1 MQLRYV
7 FSETGTGLRRHVSM
21 SIALILTITVS
32 LTLVGLG
39 LLLKFQADKAENYY
53 GNQLQ
58 ISVFLCNQNSRGPH
72 CTTGEATA
80 PQKAAVRHVLETH
93 PEVKTFY
100 LQSKD
105 QAYQKWKKI
114 FVAGDKTER
123 QIYSTVRPSDMQE
136 SYWVTLKDP
145 QHFQGVESAV
155 SGMDGVD
162 HVTDLH
168 KILKPLY
175 AGLAWMQRGALA
187 IGAFLLVAAVLQVGN
202 TIRLAAVARRREI
215 GIMRLVGASSLYISL
230 PFLMETVLAALI
242 GIGLSCAA
250 IATFVQVVVYGL
262 LRGRIRIVEWI
273 DWTDTLWAFAGIT
286 VLGIVLTL
294 VTTLVTTRK
303 SLKV

>member
-7 FSETGTGLRRHVSM
+7 FSETGTGLRRNMSM
-21 SIALILTITVS
+21 SVALILTITVS

-39 LLLKFQADKAENYY
+39 FLLRAQSNKAQDYY

-80 PQKAAVRHVLETH
+80 PQKAAVRHVLDTH
-93 PEVKTFY
+93 PEVKSYY
-100 LQSKD
+100 LQTKK
-105 QAYQKWKKI
+105 QAYAKWKKI
-114 FVAGDKTER
+114 FIAGDKTEKE
-123 QIYSTVRPSDMQE
+123 IYSSVRPSDMQE

-145 QHFQGVESAV
+145 QQFQSVESAV

-162 HVTDLH
+162 HVSDLH
-168 KILKPLY
+168 RILKPLY
-175 AGLAWMQRGALA
+175 SGLAWLKWGALV
-187 IGAFLLVAAVLQVGN
+187 IGGFLLLGAILQVGN

-230 PFLMETVLAALI
+230 PFLMETLVAALV
-242 GIGLSCAA
+242 GIGLSCVA
-250 IATFVQVVVYGL
+250 IAVFVRVVVYGL
-262 LRGRIRIVEWI
+262 LRGRVNIVEWI
-273 DWTDTLWAFAGIT
+273 NWTDALWSFFWITVIGVGIT
-286 VLGIVLTL
+286 V

>member
-7 FSETGTGLRRHVSM
+7 FSETGTGLRRNVSM
-21 SIALILTITVS
+21 SVALILTITVS

-39 LLLKFQADKAENYY
+39 FLLKYQADKAQNYY

-80 PQKAAVRHVLETH
+80 QQKAAVRHVLSTH
-93 PEVKTFY
+93 PEVKSFY
-100 LQSKD
+100 LQSKE
-105 QAYQKWKKI
+105 QAYQKWRKI
-114 FVAGDKTER
+114 FVSGDKTER
-123 QIYSTVRPSDMQE
+123 QIYSTVKPADMQE
-136 SYWVTLKDP
+136 SFWVTLKDP
-145 QHFQGVESAV
+145 QQFSNVESAV

-175 AGLAWMQRGALA
+175 AGLSWLQRGALIIGGFLL
-187 IGAFLLVAAVLQVGN
+187 IGAILQVGN

-230 PFLMETVLAALI
+230 PFLMETLVAALI
-242 GIGLSCAA
+242 GIALSCAA
-250 IATFVQVVVYGL
+250 IAAFVELVVYGL
-262 LRGRIRIVEWI
+262 LRGRIHIVEWV
-273 DWTDTLWAFAGIT
+273 DWTDAVWSFIWIT
-286 VLGIVLTL
+286 VIGVAITL
-294 VTTLVTTRK
+294 VTTLVMTRK